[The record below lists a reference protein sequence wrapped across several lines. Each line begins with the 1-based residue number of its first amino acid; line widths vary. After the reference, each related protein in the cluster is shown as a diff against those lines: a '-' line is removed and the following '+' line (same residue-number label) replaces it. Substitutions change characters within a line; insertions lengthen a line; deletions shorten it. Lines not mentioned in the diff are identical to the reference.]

1 MRKII
6 FTQTETKEIISQ
18 YLNGKSLREIG
29 DNFLVS
35 KGVIKRI
42 LIENNIKMR
51 QRTPKYQAQYDIFEI
66 IDNPEKAYWL
76 GFIAADGCNYQR
88 EHNASIVLNIHQ
100 KDIDHLQ
107 KFKEFCKTNAII
119 KTYTTSAG
127 FSNNTPMC
135 KLVLNSKKM
144 SQDLANKGVVPRKSL
159 ILGPPKIDSQFYLPF
174 ILGYFDGDGSIGQ
187 ANNSN
192 FFISIQ
198 GTQELLT
205 WINEILDLST
215 TLETRNDDGK
225 NSYYIRCGGIQKPYH
240 ILSQLYNSCEVH
252 LERKY
257 LIYQNL
263 KTVVLNRNIK

>member
-1 MRKII
+1 M
-6 FTQTETKEIISQ
+6 
-18 YLNGKSLREIG
+18 
-29 DNFLVS
+29 
-35 KGVIKRI
+35 
-42 LIENNIKMR
+42 
-51 QRTPKYQAQYDIFEI
+51 
-66 IDNPEKAYWL
+66 

-159 ILGPPKIDSQFYLPF
+159 ILGPPKINSQFYLPF

-240 ILSQLYNSCEVH
+240 VLS
-252 LERKY
+252 
-257 LIYQNL
+257 
-263 KTVVLNRNIK
+263 